1 MVSGLRS
8 GWVAEEQSGVG
19 GKFGF
24 GARGV
29 WDLCEEQLETQLDT
43 GPARGG
49 ELGLQPGGREGS
61 CEDSEMTASE
71 FESGGEAQW
80 CILGCHV

>member
-49 ELGLQPGGREGS
+49 EL
-61 CEDSEMTASE
+61 
-71 FESGGEAQW
+71 
-80 CILGCHV
+80 